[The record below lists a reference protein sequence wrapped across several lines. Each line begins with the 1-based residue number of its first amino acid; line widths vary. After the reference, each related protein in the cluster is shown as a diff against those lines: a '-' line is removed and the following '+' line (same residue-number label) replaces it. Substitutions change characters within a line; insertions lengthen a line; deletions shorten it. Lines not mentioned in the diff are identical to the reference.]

1 MTAQTPFPTYVNM
14 RSIRTLV
21 GISDIQAYY
30 TDNTTL
36 FVKGA
41 SQATLDSAMTAYY
54 ADQETYVI
62 QPMRDDTKSMFS
74 EEVYSF
80 ISDRYSVQTQQMFQA
95 LLTEAS
101 ITGLTNRM
109 AYIQQLLTWVKTV
122 VSANIASDD
131 SIDAA
136 TTPEQILAV
145 TLDLSPFEA
154 TNPNVT
160 VKGALAIV
168 D

>member
-1 MTAQTPFPTYVNM
+1 MTAQTPFPVYVNM
-14 RSIRTLV
+14 AAIRSLV
-21 GISDIQAYY
+21 GVDDKQAYR

-36 FVKGA
+36 FVEGV
-41 SQATLDSAMTAYY
+41 SQGTLDTAMASYY
-54 ADQETYVI
+54 ADQEPYIV
-62 QPMRDDTKSMFS
+62 QPMRDDVKSDFSTK
-74 EEVYSF
+74 VYSF

-101 ITGLTNRM
+101 ITGLANRM
-109 AYIQQLLTWVKTV
+109 TYIQQLLNWVKTV

-131 SIDAA
+131 AIDAA

-145 TLDLSPFEA
+145 TLDLSPFEG
-154 TNPNVT
+154 TNPNIT

>member
-1 MTAQTPFPTYVNM
+1 MTAQTPFPVYVNM
-14 RSIRTLV
+14 AAIRSLV
-21 GISDIQAYY
+21 GIDDKQAYW

-36 FVKGA
+36 CVEGV
-41 SQATLDSAMTAYY
+41 SQASLDSAMTSYY

-62 QPMRDDTKSMFS
+62 EPMRDDVKSDFSTK
-74 EEVYSF
+74 VYSF

-109 AYIQQLLTWVKTV
+109 TYIQQLLDWVKTV
-122 VSANIASDD
+122 VSANIATDD
-131 SIDAA
+131 AVDAA
-136 TTPEQILAV
+136 TTPEQILAI

-154 TNPNVT
+154 TNPNIT